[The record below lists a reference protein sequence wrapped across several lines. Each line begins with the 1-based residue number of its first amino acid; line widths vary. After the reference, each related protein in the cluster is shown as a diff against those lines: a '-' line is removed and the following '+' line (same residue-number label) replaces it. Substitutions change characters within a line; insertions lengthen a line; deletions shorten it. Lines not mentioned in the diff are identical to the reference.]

1 MASNGPTSH
10 STVVESRPPAI
21 TEVCKQILSKLK
33 ANDFG
38 PEDIFAVHLA
48 LEEAFINAIKHG
60 NKMDPNKEIRIDYSV
75 SLDKV
80 EISMTDGGEGFDP
93 DSVPDPR
100 YGDNLYRPGGRGLF
114 LMRAYMDEVEFND
127 RGNGVRMVRYKKEAA
142 GNAKPGPDKT
152 DLRAGS

>member
-10 STVVESRPPAI
+10 STVVESKPPAI

-33 ANDFG
+33 DHDFNQ
-38 PEDIFAVHLA
+38 EDIFAVHLA

-75 SLDKV
+75 SLDKI
-80 EISMTDGGEGFDP
+80 EISMVDEGEGFDP
-93 DSVPDPR
+93 RTVPDPR

-114 LMRAYMDEVEFND
+114 LMHAYMDEVEFNK
-127 RGNGVRMVRYKKEAA
+127 RGNGVRMVRYRNRQPTTPTQSQT
-142 GNAKPGPDKT
+142 G
-152 DLRAGS
+152 RI